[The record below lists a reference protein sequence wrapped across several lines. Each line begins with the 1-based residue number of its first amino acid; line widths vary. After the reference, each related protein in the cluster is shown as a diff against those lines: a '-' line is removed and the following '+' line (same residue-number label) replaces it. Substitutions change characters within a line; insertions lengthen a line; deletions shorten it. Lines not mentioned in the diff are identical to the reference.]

1 VTGQPT
7 EMEQISAQE
16 LKEWLDDP
24 ARPRPV
30 LVDVREPWE
39 VAVCRLPQS
48 VHVPMN
54 AIPARAH
61 ELDPGADTVLVCH
74 HGARSYQVGLFLE
87 RRGFARIYNLFGGVD
102 AWARSVDPTMA
113 TY

>member
-1 VTGQPT
+1 VNRETQT
-7 EMEQISAQE
+7 MEQITPQQ
-16 LKEWLDDP
+16 LKAWLDDP

-39 VAVCRLPQS
+39 IEVCRIPES

-54 AIPARAH
+54 AIPARAA
-61 ELDPGADTVLVCH
+61 ELDAEADTVLICH
-74 HGARSYQVGLFLE
+74 HGARSFQVGLYLE
-87 RRGFARIYNLFGGVD
+87 QRGFTRVHNLFGGVD
-102 AWARSVDPTMA
+102 AWARSVDPAMA

>member
-1 VTGQPT
+1 
-7 EMEQISAQE
+7 MEQISAQE
-16 LKEWLDDP
+16 LKDWLDDP

-87 RRGFARIYNLFGGVD
+87 HRGFARIFNLFGGVD

>member
-1 VTGQPT
+1 
-7 EMEQISAQE
+7 MEQITAQA
-16 LKEWLDDP
+16 LKTWLDDP
-24 ARPRPV
+24 SRRRPV

-39 VAVCRLPQS
+39 VAVCRLPDS

-54 AIPARAH
+54 AIPARAQ
-61 ELDPGADTVLVCH
+61 ELDTGADTVLVCH

-102 AWARSVDPTMA
+102 AWARSVDPTMT

>member
-1 VTGQPT
+1 MTGHPT

-16 LKEWLDDP
+16 LKDWLDDT

-61 ELDPGADTVLVCH
+61 ELDPAADTVLVCH